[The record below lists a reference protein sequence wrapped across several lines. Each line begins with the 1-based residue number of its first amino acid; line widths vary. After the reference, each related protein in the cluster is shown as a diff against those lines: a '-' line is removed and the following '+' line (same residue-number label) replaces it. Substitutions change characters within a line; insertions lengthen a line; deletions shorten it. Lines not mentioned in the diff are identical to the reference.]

1 MPRLR
6 WGPLLA
12 WSALGTLLCV
22 AFTLVNL
29 AATQDNLGH
38 LVDTKPHSVAAPVLG
53 ADLGPDVLKEGGD
66 HDGAFFYVQA
76 RSPFDLAGAAP
87 FVDRPHYRLQRLGY
101 PLASWLLH
109 PTGGGWGLLWSMFAV
124 GVLSVF
130 LGGVGTG
137 ALSQTWEGP
146 SWPAVIFPT
155 MLGSILSLRISVADP
170 MALALAVWAVVA
182 LVRGRLA
189 LALVAGVAAALTREP
204 ILLVFV
210 GVLLARRDRQGV
222 ALVAVPAAAVLA
234 WGIVV
239 RLAVQNPG
247 EYIAEFGV
255 PLQGVVES
263 GRFWAQGFEPL
274 GLLAFLVG
282 LGFAVAALVK
292 RGLRHPLSWVVVLQL
307 AFLVVLKVS
316 VLAPERNASRAV
328 MPMMVFGVVM
338 LATPAAARLTPT
350 YGLGRLVAGTPAGD
364 AEPSG

>member
-1 MPRLR
+1 M
-6 WGPLLA
+6 A
-12 WSALGTLLCV
+12 WSALGTLICV
-22 AFTLVNL
+22 VLVLTNLSATL
-29 AATQDNLGH
+29 DNLGH
-38 LVDTKPHSVAAPVLG
+38 LVDTKPGSVAAPVLET
-53 ADLGPDVLKEGGD
+53 DLGPEAVKEGGN

-76 RSPFDLAGAAP
+76 RNPFDLGAAAP

-109 PTGGGWGLLWSMFAV
+109 PTGGGWGLLWAMFAV

-130 LGGVGTG
+130 FGGIGTG

-170 MALALAVWAVVA
+170 MALALAVWAIVA
-182 LVRGRLA
+182 IVRGRLA

-210 GVLLARRDRQGV
+210 GVLLARRDRQAV

-234 WGIVV
+234 WGVVV

-255 PLQGVVES
+255 PMQGIVES

-274 GLLAFLVG
+274 GLIAFVVG
-282 LGFAVAALVK
+282 LAAAVAALVR
-292 RGLRHPLSWVVVLQL
+292 RGLRHPLSWVVILQI

-328 MPMMVFGVVM
+328 MPMMIFGLVM

-350 YGLGRLVAGTPAGD
+350 YGVRRLVAATPVGD
-364 AEPSG
+364 REPSG